1 MCAERGRNDGPY
13 ARLFRLGHAAA
24 PLVFCTSAIL
34 GLFAMA
40 AVQRITRRR
49 VRKGLASSE
58 ELTYMSIDDV
68 IVDRVN
74 RGMLFP
80 LWPKR
85 QGDTPRRALLLSEE
99 MYVAL
104 TAERQNPAD
113 KVRFGELR
121 ADLEQFVVSETLDG
135 KYLFHLYPSRDCV
148 WEIRS
153 VRSEPSIRVLG
164 FLASRDIFV
173 ATTYALREA
182 LGGWQSREWKQIKRR
197 AGAQWR
203 SMFDPY
209 PPLAGTDPTK
219 HVSGVL
225 SGKFFETRG

>member
-1 MCAERGRNDGPY
+1 MSSGVEDWGCSAQQI
-13 ARLFRLGHAAA
+13 LFKFIRAQ
-24 PLVFCTSAIL
+24 I
-34 GLFAMA
+34 
-40 AVQRITRRR
+40 
-49 VRKGLASSE
+49 
-58 ELTYMSIDDV
+58 
-68 IVDRVN
+68 
-74 RGMLFP
+74 
-80 LWPKR
+80 
-85 QGDTPRRALLLSEE
+85 RALTGSGGPKN
-99 MYVAL
+99 
-104 TAERQNPAD
+104 R
-113 KVRFGELR
+113 LR
-121 ADLEQFVVSETLDG
+121 RYSAWAGFVDG

-182 LGGWQSREWKQIKRR
+182 LGGWQSRECKQIKRR

-203 SMFDPY
+203 PMFDPY
-209 PPLAGTDPTK
+209 PPLPGTDPTK